1 MLDIPLGFS
10 GVQQVPAIPA
20 VSFLTY
26 QAVNIQSFN
35 ATIPPS
41 VAMNLSQDAGIYA
54 GKSAYQIAVSNG
66 FVGTEA
72 EWLDSL
78 AGGNFTADPLAY
90 YILAKS

>member
-1 MLDIPLGFS
+1 MPDIPLGFS

-26 QAVNIQSFN
+26 QAVNIQAFE

-41 VAMNLSQDAGIYA
+41 VAMNLAQDAGIYA

-72 EWLDSL
+72 EWLASL
-78 AGGNFTADPLAY
+78 ADIEFVSDPVAY